1 MAELTKP
8 TTNQPKEDKLSVY
21 EKAVLAEMERRANEG
36 DTLVAS
42 ALKSEDKNIH
52 DCFRYVTAQA
62 KKKAVS
68 GCAMI
73 EDAVVFGWAHHYYI
87 EPKAVIDAEMKTA
100 TKTKTE
106 TKPTKPTKATKQPK
120 KEERPKE
127 TLENTHVPMV
137 RPKDI
142 KEAKRESKK
151 QASNIIVM
159 DMFAGMWDDDD
170 AEEETT
176 TEQAEEEID
185 DLPM

>member
-1 MAELTKP
+1 
-8 TTNQPKEDKLSVY
+8 
-21 EKAVLAEMERRANEG
+21 
-36 DTLVAS
+36 
-42 ALKSEDKNIH
+42 
-52 DCFRYVTAQA
+52 
-62 KKKAVS
+62 
-68 GCAMI
+68 MI

-87 EPKAVIDAEMKTA
+87 EPKSVIDAEMKTA
-100 TKTKTE
+100 TPKTE

-137 RPKDI
+137 RPKDT

-159 DMFAGMWDDDD
+159 DMFAGMWDDED